1 MIIRRLEVKN
11 FRSLKDISL
20 ECEELTTILGRNGS
34 GKSTILKALDVFYN
48 VGYLA
53 TDYDYFG
60 KETKETIS
68 IQVTYGELRA
78 EELKEFSSYLS
89 GGELSVT
96 KIINSGGA
104 KYFGVSPQLPE
115 FYEYRKLAA
124 TPKRKALSDLI
135 NSGKYPDLASVL

>member
-20 ECEELTTILGRNGS
+20 ECEELTTILGRNGC

-48 VGYLA
+48 VGYLV

-60 KETKETIS
+60 KETKEPIS
-68 IQVTYGELRA
+68 IQVTYGELRE

-89 GGELSVT
+89 GKELCVT
-96 KIINSGGA
+96 KIINGGIA

-115 FYEYRKLAA
+115 FHDYRKLAA
-124 TPKRKALSDLI
+124 IPKRKALSDLI
-135 NSGKYPDLASVL
+135 DRKSVV